1 MVYKN
6 IWRVKM
12 EKMIEAFRK
21 MMREKA
27 EFKAYRK
34 LVESLA
40 DDYQFVLKEIETYMF
55 NLMVDESMMS
65 VLMNTAE
72 SFAVAA
78 ADGRSVLSITGED
91 VGTFCE
97 NILKESNAK
106 TWTDKYREKL
116 NKNIQKRFGINK
128 NG

>member
-1 MVYKN
+1 
-6 IWRVKM
+6 M

-21 MMREKA
+21 MIREKA

-34 LVESLA
+34 LVESLS

-55 NLMVDESMMS
+55 SLMIDESMMP

-97 NILKESNAK
+97 NILKKSNAK
-106 TWTDKYREKL
+106 TWADKCREKL
-116 NKNIQKRFGINK
+116 NENIHKRFGIK
-128 NG
+128 NE

>member
-6 IWRVKM
+6 IWRAKM
-12 EKMIEAFRK
+12 EKMVEAFKK
-21 MMREKA
+21 MIREKA

-55 NLMVDESMMS
+55 SLMIDESMMP

-97 NILKESNAK
+97 NILKKSNAK
-106 TWTDKYREKL
+106 TWADKCREKL
-116 NKNIQKRFGINK
+116 NKNIHERFRIK
-128 NG
+128 NE